1 MTVERAAEIMDSK
14 SEERFYGESGKQEVF
29 EAMQLAKLALEK
41 RIKKRCINFGQVIPR
56 SAPTAQANGF
66 CIAKTEEETDIA
78 ESAAR
83 CLTGRTIL
91 NERSCAEALPILR

>member
-41 RIKKRCINFGQVIPR
+41 RIKKTVHPFRTGN
-56 SAPTAQANGF
+56 
-66 CIAKTEEETDIA
+66 
-78 ESAAR
+78 SAACPYCASER
-83 CLTGRTIL
+83 FLYSKEGRR
-91 NERSCAEALPILR
+91 NKEVH